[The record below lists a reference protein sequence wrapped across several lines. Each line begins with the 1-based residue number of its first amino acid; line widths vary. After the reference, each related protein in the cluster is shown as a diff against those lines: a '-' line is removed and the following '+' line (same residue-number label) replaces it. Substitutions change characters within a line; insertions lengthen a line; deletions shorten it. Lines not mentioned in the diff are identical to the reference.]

1 MELSN
6 SLHINKSNEMH
17 ATCNVLIILTA
28 QHKNNDEPGKHAH
41 SDSNGKSRY
50 VRTCDRKYASWQHLQ
65 TSSAHNVFFDLPLAL
80 SHGGSQV
87 QRVTEVTFPKG
98 THPGTALQRGSS
110 LWLRR
115 RLFGP
120 EQTM

>member
-1 MELSN
+1 MLRI
-6 SLHINKSNEMH
+6 INKSNEMH

-28 QHKNNDEPGKHAH
+28 QHENNDEPGKHAH